1 MVSIYFCMELS
12 DQPAHIAPS
21 ICSHFFFFLLS
32 YIRHSRPVPDLW
44 ICPLPQVDWFV
55 LYRDM
60 KDQFFRFMKKK
71 GCRMVAAWR
80 LTINQSLALVR
91 LTGLS
96 SCVLLLEE
104 EGIRV
109 EVIPDERWERN
120 GINRQ
125 FCLTS
130 GTLSRSI
137 SSRCFFFHGSTCNVL
152 AALY

>member
-1 MVSIYFCMELS
+1 M
-12 DQPAHIAPS
+12 
-21 ICSHFFFFLLS
+21 
-32 YIRHSRPVPDLW
+32 
-44 ICPLPQVDWFV
+44 
-55 LYRDM
+55 
-60 KDQFFRFMKKK
+60 
-71 GCRMVAAWR
+71 
-80 LTINQSLALVR
+80 INQSLALVR

-104 EGIRV
+104 DGIRV
-109 EVIPDERWERN
+109 EVMPDERWERN
-120 GINRQ
+120 RINRQ